1 MVYISS
7 SELKLGTDIF
17 LFAQMAVKVAETL
30 VKKAKQQF
38 LSSSEIK
45 PPKDVP
51 FKVQCTCI
59 SIVSWLYVNLSCRE
73 RWKHINA
80 IIRIFVL
87 IKLLIKLI
95 NNRRGW
101 GLARK
106 LHVQCSTGKNA
117 VDCIMCYWNQHGT
130 EVKLYHLPGAPRQR
144 WAEWRIP
151 LPALSWF

>member
-59 SIVSWLYVNLSCRE
+59 SIVS
-73 RWKHINA
+73 
-80 IIRIFVL
+80 
-87 IKLLIKLI
+87 
-95 NNRRGW
+95 
-101 GLARK
+101 
-106 LHVQCSTGKNA
+106 
-117 VDCIMCYWNQHGT
+117 
-130 EVKLYHLPGAPRQR
+130 
-144 WAEWRIP
+144 
-151 LPALSWF
+151 